1 MQTKMQDKT
10 TQTAAEQSLAES
22 IQIEVASKFEPEQS
36 DIDTNRYVF
45 SYTVTIKNTASFN
58 VQLLSRRWVVTD
70 GNEKQQEIEGDG
82 VIGKQPVIEPN
93 TSYQYSSGTV
103 LETNVGSMFGH
114 YNMVTA
120 EGDSFRAQITAFT
133 LAKPNALH

>member
-1 MQTKMQDKT
+1 MKYKSTDFDFEN
-10 TQTAAEQSLAES
+10 EQQKHIKINVE
-22 IQIEVASKFEPEQS
+22 SKFEESQS
-36 DIDTNRYVF
+36 DSSAKRFVF
-45 SYTVTIKNTASFN
+45 SYLITITNTADYN

-70 GNEKQQEIEGDG
+70 GNQKQQEIEGEG
-82 VIGKQPVIEPN
+82 VIGEQPIIEPN
-93 TSYQYSSGTV
+93 SSYQYSSGTV

-120 EGDSFRAQITAFT
+120 DGEAFKAEINAFT

>member
-1 MQTKMQDKT
+1 MQPT
-10 TQTAAEQSLAES
+10 TIDNNAEQTLEKHIHISVE
-22 IQIEVASKFEPEQS
+22 SKFEPSQS
-36 DIDTNRYVF
+36 DIDANRYVF
-45 SYTVTIKNTASFN
+45 SYTITIKNTAPFN
-58 VQLLSRRWVVTD
+58 IQLLSRRWVVTD
-70 GNEKQQEIEGDG
+70 GNEKRQEIQGEG

-114 YNMVTA
+114 YNMVSA
-120 EGDSFRAQITAFT
+120 DGVSFKAQIAPFT